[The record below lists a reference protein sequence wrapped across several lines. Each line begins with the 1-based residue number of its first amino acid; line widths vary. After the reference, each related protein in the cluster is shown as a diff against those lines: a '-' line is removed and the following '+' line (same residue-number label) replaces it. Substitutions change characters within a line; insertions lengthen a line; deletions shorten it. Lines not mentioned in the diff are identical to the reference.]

1 MAPPITPESLSHY
14 HFWVPLWPGRE
25 RTKDSIV
32 QSLGCW
38 SSFEY
43 QPWTSIGVGTEPL
56 GLLASSQSK
65 PLWKHQ
71 GVRNG
76 LHLEVLLLLRSA
88 QFQWEESWSPVSQR
102 RMTRRKFCPSKNE
115 EHLSDHK
122 HPKGRCI
129 VQSLKRRPL
138 RKMLSNILSIQE
150 KA

>member
-1 MAPPITPESLSHY
+1 MWTLSWAWVLGVVWGLQRGWLQCLRAGSAEFGKNHPLSSSSSSSHQAPFIDP
-14 HFWVPLWPGRE
+14 R
-25 RTKDSIV
+25 
-32 QSLGCW
+32 
-38 SSFEY
+38 
-43 QPWTSIGVGTEPL
+43 
-56 GLLASSQSK
+56 ASSQSK

-138 RKMLSNILSIQE
+138 RKMLSNRLSIQE
-150 KA
+150 KP